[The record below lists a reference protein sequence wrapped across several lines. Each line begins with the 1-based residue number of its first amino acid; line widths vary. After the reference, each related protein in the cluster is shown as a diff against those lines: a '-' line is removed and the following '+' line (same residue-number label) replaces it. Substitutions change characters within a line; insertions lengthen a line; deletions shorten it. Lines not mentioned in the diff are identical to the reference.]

1 MVGQI
6 GPLVQVGK
14 KKTALALHVVGGLA
28 GGVTLGVVL
37 GFGGLLLRAVLGDTL
52 NTVFVVV
59 VTAALLYAAS
69 VDLGFLR
76 VRPITW
82 ERQTPGSWPC
92 SMGHYPGIFAWG
104 FDLGLGITTRIP
116 YQSLLVLP
124 IAAFFAGDLATAV
137 AITGVYGASRALA
150 VVAAVSTAGDDY
162 GGSLRRDPGPGRAA
176 QAPRRRDRPCNCCPD
191 RDFLRRR

>member
-14 KKTALALHVVGGLA
+14 KKTALALHVLGGIA
-28 GGVTLGVVL
+28 GGAVIGVVL
-37 GFGGLLLRAVLGDTL
+37 GFGGLLLRAALGDTL

-76 VRPITW
+76 VPPLTW

-92 SMGHYPGIFAWG
+92 AMGNYPGIFGWG

-124 IAAFFAGDLATAV
+124 IAALLSGDLGTAV
-137 AITGVYGASRALA
+137 AITAVYGAARATA
-150 VVAAVSTAGDDY
+150 VVAAVASTPGEDY
-162 GGSLRRDPGPGRAA
+162 AAACDAIQTRIVPLKRLVGGTALVFAA
-176 QAPRRRDRPCNCCPD
+176 
-191 RDFLRRR
+191 LIVIS